1 MTVGA
6 ARRSPP
12 GCAPGQ
18 GLRESAWGRPL
29 PGGAAMEWARR
40 SARGLLWG
48 GDAMAVASAV
58 RRWLLGPPLTQ

>member
-1 MTVGA
+1 MASAA

-18 GLRESAWGRPL
+18 GLTQVGLGPTLAGRGGLGKGPPLRPGSAV
-29 PGGAAMEWARR
+29 
-40 SARGLLWG
+40 G
-48 GDAMAVASAV
+48 GDALAVAGAV